1 MAKKDENVIEVDQ
14 DSAVEILTA
23 MGVKKAAK
31 MSLKDLTKK
40 LNAEFKDLYGENKD
54 ELDKDTKKWCKDAL
68 AAVKDGAKF
77 SVTESEGSEEEEE
90 DEEEEAPKKSKKGKK
105 SKAKDEDDE
114 EEDEE
119 DDKKS
124 KKAKKGKKSSGGIKK
139 EGKIDFII
147 ECLEGASKS
156 SPITKEKILKLMC
169 KKFKDSE
176 ESSMKE
182 TIKCQLGYHLKAK
195 KELNI
200 VRTDD
205 GYYIGKSKK

>member
-40 LNAEFKDLYGENKD
+40 LNAEFKDLYTENKD

-77 SVTESEGSEEEEE
+77 SVTESEESEEEEE
-90 DEEEEAPKKSKKGKK
+90 EEEEEAPKKGKK
-105 SKAKDEDDE
+105 SKAKDDD
-114 EEDEE
+114 DEE
-119 DDKKS
+119 DDEKP
-124 KKAKKGKKSSGGIKK
+124 AKKGKDKKKGKKSGGIKK

-156 SPITKEKILKLMC
+156 NPITKEKILKLMC

-176 ESSMKE
+176 ESAMKE
-182 TIKCQLGYHLKAK
+182 TIKCQVGYQLKAK
-195 KELNI
+195 KDLNVI
-200 VRTDD
+200 RTDD